1 MVNGILGKKVSM
13 TQIFDEF
20 GEAIPATVLEVGPCP
35 IVQIKTEDR
44 EGYNAVQLGF
54 GMKDEKRV
62 TKPKLGHFKKIGL
75 APQHYLREFEVED
88 FESLEVG
95 TTIDASLFDEG
106 DMVDVTGTSK
116 GRGFTGVVKRWG
128 FKGGRASHG
137 DEQVLRHGGSIGQS
151 ASPAKV
157 FKGVKMPGRYG
168 NKRNTVQNLKVI
180 KVDAEKN
187 LLVVK
192 GAVPGPRNGL
202 LMIRRAI
209 KKLKAGVE

>member
-13 TQIFDEF
+13 TQVFDES
-20 GEAIPATVLEVGPCP
+20 GEAIPVTVLVAGPCP
-35 IVQIKTEDR
+35 VIQVKTEDR

-54 GMKDEKRV
+54 GAKDEKKAN
-62 TKPKLGHFKKIGL
+62 KPSLGHFKKID
-75 APQHYLREFEVED
+75 ASVQHYLREFEAED
-88 FESLEVG
+88 LDGVEVG
-95 TTIDASLFDEG
+95 TIVDAGLFSEG
-106 DMVDVTGTSK
+106 DIVDVTGTSK

-151 ASPAKV
+151 AWPAKV

-168 NKRNTVQNLKVI
+168 NKRSTVQNLKVI
-180 KVDAEKN
+180 KVDVERN
-187 LLVVK
+187 MLVVK

-202 LMIRRAI
+202 LMIR
-209 KKLKAGVE
+209 KAVKSSS

>member
-1 MVNGILGKKVSM
+1 MVDGLLGKKISM
-13 TQIFDEF
+13 TQIFDES
-20 GEAIPATVLEVGPCP
+20 GEVIPATVIEAGPCP

-54 GMKDEKRV
+54 GAKNEK
-62 TKPKLGHFKKIGL
+62 KLNQPKQGHFKKAGVDS
-75 APQHYLREFEVED
+75 QHHLREFRVAD
-88 FESLEVG
+88 LEGLVVG
-95 TTIDASLFDEG
+95 TTVDAGLFTEG
-106 DMVDVTGTSK
+106 DLVDITGTSK

-151 ASPAKV
+151 AWPAKV

-168 NKRNTVQNLKVI
+168 NKRRTVQNLQIVKVY
-180 KVDAEKN
+180 AERN

-192 GAVPGPRNGL
+192 GAIPGPRNGL
-202 LMIRRAI
+202 LMIR
-209 KKLKAGVE
+209 KAVKRTK

>member
-1 MVNGILGKKVSM
+1 MVDGLLGKKISM
-13 TQIFDEF
+13 TQIFDES
-20 GEAIPATVLEVGPCP
+20 GEVIPATVIEAGPCP

-54 GMKDEKRV
+54 GAKKAN
-62 TKPKLGHFKKIGL
+62 KLNQPKQGHFKKAGVDS
-75 APQHYLREFEVED
+75 QRYLREFRVAD
-88 FESLEVG
+88 LEGLVVG
-95 TTIDASLFDEG
+95 ATIDAGLFTEG
-106 DMVDVTGTSK
+106 DLVDITGTSK

-151 ASPAKV
+151 ASPGKV

-168 NKRNTVQNLKVI
+168 NKRRTVQNLQV
-180 KVDAEKN
+180 VRVYADRN

-192 GAVPGPRNGL
+192 GAIPGPRNGL
-202 LMIRRAI
+202 LMIRQAV
-209 KKLKAGVE
+209 KGTK

>member
-13 TQIFDEF
+13 TQVFDES
-20 GEAIPATVLEVGPCP
+20 GEAIPVTVLVAGPCP
-35 IVQIKTEDR
+35 VIQVKTEDQ

-54 GMKDEKRV
+54 GAKDEKKAN
-62 TKPKLGHFKKIGL
+62 KPSLGHFKK
-75 APQHYLREFEVED
+75 ADASVQHYLREFEAED
-88 FESLEVG
+88 LDGVEVG
-95 TTIDASLFDEG
+95 TIVDASLFSEG
-106 DMVDVTGTSK
+106 DIVDVTGTSK

-151 ASPAKV
+151 AWPAKV

-168 NKRNTVQNLKVI
+168 NKRSTVQNLKVI
-180 KVDAEKN
+180 KVDVERN
-187 LLVVK
+187 MLVVK

-202 LMIRRAI
+202 LMIR
-209 KKLKAGVE
+209 KAVKSSS

>member
-13 TQIFDEF
+13 TQVFDES
-20 GEAIPATVLEVGPCP
+20 GEAIPVTVLVAGPCP
-35 IVQIKTEDR
+35 VVQVKTEDR

-54 GMKDEKRV
+54 GATNEKKV
-62 TKPKLGHFKKIGL
+62 NKPSLGHFKKAGVST
-75 APQHYLREFEVED
+75 QHYLREFEVGGLD
-88 FESLEVG
+88 GVEVG
-95 TTIDASLFDEG
+95 TIVDASLFNEG
-106 DMVDVTGTSK
+106 DIVDVTGTSK

-151 ASPAKV
+151 AWPGKV

-180 KVDAEKN
+180 KVDAERN
-187 LLVVK
+187 MLAVK

-202 LMIRRAI
+202 LMIC
-209 KKLKAGVE
+209 KAAKSSS

>member
-1 MVNGILGKKVSM
+1 MVDGLLGKKVSM
-13 TQIFDEF
+13 TQIFDES
-20 GEAIPATVLEVGPCP
+20 GEVIPATVIEAGPCP

-54 GMKDEKRV
+54 GAKDEKKLNR
-62 TKPKLGHFKKIGL
+62 PKQGHFKKVGVDS
-75 APQHYLREFEVED
+75 QRYLREFRVAD
-88 FESLEVG
+88 LDGLVVG
-95 TTIDASLFDEG
+95 ATVDVGLFTEG
-106 DMVDVTGTSK
+106 DLVDIAGTSK

-151 ASPAKV
+151 AWPAKV

-168 NKRNTVQNLKVI
+168 NKRRTVQNLQIVKI
-180 KVDAEKN
+180 YAERN

-192 GAVPGPRNGL
+192 GAIPGPRNGL
-202 LMIRRAI
+202 LMIR
-209 KKLKAGVE
+209 KAVKRTK

>member
-13 TQIFDEF
+13 TQVFDES
-20 GEAIPATVLEVGPCP
+20 GEAIPVTVLVAGPCP
-35 IVQIKTEDR
+35 VIQVKTEDR

-54 GMKDEKRV
+54 GAKDEKKAN
-62 TKPKLGHFKKIGL
+62 KPSLGHFKKSD
-75 APQHYLREFEVED
+75 ASVQHYLREFEAED
-88 FESLEVG
+88 LDGVEVG
-95 TTIDASLFDEG
+95 TIVDASLFSEG
-106 DMVDVTGTSK
+106 DIVDVTGTSK

-151 ASPAKV
+151 AWPAKV

-168 NKRNTVQNLKVI
+168 NKRSTVQNLKVI
-180 KVDAEKN
+180 KVDVERN
-187 LLVVK
+187 MLVVK

-202 LMIRRAI
+202 LMIR
-209 KKLKAGVE
+209 KAVKSSS

>member
-13 TQIFDEF
+13 TQVFDES
-20 GEAIPATVLEVGPCP
+20 GEAIPVTVLVAGPCP
-35 IVQIKTEDR
+35 VIQVKTEDR

-54 GMKDEKRV
+54 GAKDEKKAN
-62 TKPKLGHFKKIGL
+62 KPSLGHFKKID
-75 APQHYLREFEVED
+75 ASVQHYLREFEAED
-88 FESLEVG
+88 LDGVEVG
-95 TTIDASLFDEG
+95 TIVDASLFSEG
-106 DMVDVTGTSK
+106 DIVDVTGTSK

-151 ASPAKV
+151 AWPAKV

-168 NKRNTVQNLKVI
+168 NKRSTVQNLKVI
-180 KVDAEKN
+180 KVDVERN
-187 LLVVK
+187 MMVVK

-202 LMIRRAI
+202 LMIR
-209 KKLKAGVE
+209 KAVKSSS